1 VVIDVVV
8 CEEFCV
14 YMESFECVVWTFSVE
29 LYYLHCALDGAERVV
44 VI

>member
-1 VVIDVVV
+1 
-8 CEEFCV
+8 
-14 YMESFECVVWTFSVE
+14 MESFECVEVWTFSVV